1 MQIACPACQTRYS
14 VPDGAIPAEGRTVRC
29 AKCRHSWFE
38 KGDGAEAAA
47 DDFATPV
54 APPAPTSGGWDEAA
68 PEPQAPQPEP
78 DFARPGTRTAP
89 PEPEPEPETFA
100 GQPDSSPASPYAQA
114 RPFDGGMGYLGPMG
128 ARPAEAPVP
137 HGETTPTTP
146 GAWSDE
152 NEDRQPLE
160 QPAAEPPLAEP
171 EPEPAPAPIRV
182 EPMAADE
189 ATLDEAVAVEEWE
202 DEPAPRRSRLR
213 LILVVILVLL
223 AVAAAAFAAV
233 RYYGAPAWLPVG
245 QVAFAPASENL
256 ELDFPAD
263 KQDRRTLPNGLQ
275 FFAASGTVTN
285 IGKATERVPD
295 VQVVLRD
302 AQDRIVYTW
311 ELEPPKREI
320 APGETVSINEAVTDV
335 PASARLVEIGWKA
348 G

>member
-14 VPDGAIPAEGRTVRC
+14 VPDGAIPVEGRTVRC

-38 KGDGAEAAA
+38 KGDAVDAPAESAA
-47 DDFATPV
+47 PV
-54 APPAPTSGGWDEAA
+54 APPAPISGGWDEAA
-68 PEPQAPQPEP
+68 TDPAAGFQGQQPDPRFAQPDTDPQPMPANPAAFGAGPVASDAQPSPFAQPFHRGAANP
-78 DFARPGTRTAP
+78 DEGQADPAD
-89 PEPEPEPETFA
+89 A
-100 GQPDSSPASPYAQA
+100 GMTY
-114 RPFDGGMGYLGPMG
+114 G
-128 ARPAEAPVP
+128 EA
-137 HGETTPTTP
+137 TPTRP
-146 GAWSDE
+146 NAWSD
-152 NEDRQPLE
+152 
-160 QPAAEPPLAEP
+160 
-171 EPEPAPAPIRV
+171 PAPFDQPGQAPIAQPEAVPPSAPVRV
-182 EPMAADE
+182 EPMAGEDAPVEE
-189 ATLDEAVAVEEWE
+189 AAAVEEWE
-202 DEPAPRRSRLR
+202 DEPASRKSRLK
-213 LILVVILVLL
+213 LILVVVAVLL
-223 AVAAAAFAAV
+223 AVAAAGFAAV